1 MICLNR
7 LVVSVSVVFIAA
19 LSGCQKATSPS
30 EEGVIGQPD
39 SAVETVMLYDPELNY
54 RSYIPKPSD
63 RIISRSQYIE
73 RMQGFWLGQSIAN
86 WTGLVTEMDKVSPPF
101 YTDEHWGGPDKKNI
115 WGNLTPHSES
125 IDYYFVNKGSPWGAD
140 DDTDIEYMYQHLLDV
155 NNTSILTGEQIR
167 DGWLKHIYSNENGP
181 LPDFDDPNY
190 PEKRQNYLWVS
201 NETAYYLM
209 QEGVV
214 PPATSDPKNNEHH
227 MMIDAQLTTEIFG
240 LFAPARPDIALKMAH
255 LPIRASAQGD
265 AEYIAEFYVTMYSLA
280 SAVDIHLPIREQLN
294 WMATRARSTIP
305 SASYASKMFDYI
317 ETSYRDNSDNSNW
330 ELTRD
335 QVYNHFQLSNES
347 GYKYS
352 DPFDAGINF
361 AASLVSLFYGE
372 GDLLKTIKIGTLAGW
387 DSDNPTATW
396 GGLLGFMLG
405 KEKVAQ
411 AFNQTNLSE
420 TYWIHR
426 TRKNFPDYT
435 PDEEGE
441 DTFSMMAKRAL
452 YIVDRVILDE
462 MNGGVDLEKGQWFIP
477 QP

>member
-1 MICLNR
+1 MNCLKIIVVTAS
-7 LVVSVSVVFIAA
+7 LVFVAV
-19 LSGCQKATSPS
+19 LSGCQRAATPS
-30 EEGVIGQPD
+30 EDGAVGQSDGVVEGVI
-39 SAVETVMLYDPELNY
+39 LYDPEL
-54 RSYIPKPSD
+54 SYGSYKPKPND
-63 RIISRSQYIE
+63 IIISRSHYVD

-86 WTGLVTEMDKVSPPF
+86 WTGLVTEMDKIAPPF
-101 YTDEHWGGPDKKNI
+101 YTDEHWGRQDQKNI
-115 WGNLTPHSES
+115 WGNLASHSEL
-125 IDYYFVNKGSPWGAD
+125 IDFYFVNKGSPWGSD

-181 LPDFDDPNY
+181 SPDLDDPNY
-190 PEKRQNYLWVS
+190 PDKRQNYLWVS

-209 QEGVV
+209 KEGMV
-214 PPATSDPKNNEHH
+214 PPATSDPENNKHH

-240 LFAPARPDIALKMAH
+240 LFAPARPDIALTMAH
-255 LPIRASAQGD
+255 LPIRTSAQGD
-265 AEYIAEFYVTMYSLA
+265 AEYIAEFYVAMYSLA
-280 SAVDIHLPIREQLN
+280 SAVDTQLPIREQLN
-294 WMATRARSTIP
+294 WMAMRARSMIP
-305 SASYASKMFDYI
+305 SSSYASKMFDYI
-317 ETSYRDNSDNSNW
+317 EASYHQNSDKSNW

-335 QVYNHFQLSNES
+335 QVYSHFQMSSDS

-411 AFNQTNLSE
+411 AFNQTNLSD

-435 PDEEGE
+435 LNEEGE
-441 DTFSMMAKRAL
+441 DTFTMMAERAL
-452 YIVDRVILDE
+452 YIVDRVVLEE
-462 MNGGVDLEKGQWFIP
+462 MNGGIDLENGQWFIP
-477 QP
+477 RP